1 MMTDE
6 ERKMRIIRGI
16 ANTRFPLIDQQNWP
30 ADYLTITN
38 DKGKI
43 KAVNGPDGRMFPS
56 IVVVDGKGDVKEI
69 GQVETA
75 DSYSLDDVTRWMFL
89 SEKVDDGLDSSKF
102 YLFIPKGK
110 GRSVVS
116 LLENTSVKYSEIC
129 TWEVKGGQLIVK
141 PFKIGDKNK
150 EFDPL
155 SLLKKLYLRT
165 EDGMKIFLIEGD
177 YFRDHLDIDFTV
189 GGHHWVYPFIP
200 TDEVWID
207 DAYSD
212 EPREVEF
219 FIAHELLEI
228 KHMKRGMK
236 YLDAHA
242 LANETE
248 KELRATVNKTLLKR
262 Q

>member
-1 MMTDE
+1 MITDE
-6 ERKMRIIRGI
+6 ERKMRLIRGI
-16 ANTRFPLIDQQNWP
+16 AYTRFPLIDQQNWP

-43 KAVNGPDGRMFPS
+43 KAVNGPDGKMFPS
-56 IVVVDGKGDVKEI
+56 IVVVDGKGDVKVI
-69 GQVETA
+69 GQVETS
-75 DSYSLDDVTRWMFL
+75 DSYSLDDVSRWMFL
-89 SEKVDDGLDSSKF
+89 SEKVYDGLDSSKF

-116 LLENTSVKYSEIC
+116 LIENTSIKYSEIC
-129 TWEVKGGQLIVK
+129 TWEVRGGQLVVK

-155 SLLKKLYLRT
+155 SLLKKQYIRT

-242 LANETE
+242 LANMME
-248 KELRATVNKTLLKR
+248 KELRANVNKTLPK
-262 Q
+262 